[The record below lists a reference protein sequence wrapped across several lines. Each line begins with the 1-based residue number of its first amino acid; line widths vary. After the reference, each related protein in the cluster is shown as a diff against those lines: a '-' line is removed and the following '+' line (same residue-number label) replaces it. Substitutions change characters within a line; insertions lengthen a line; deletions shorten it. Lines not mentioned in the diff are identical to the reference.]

1 MSKTLLKYL
10 NKANLINLIDNE
22 IVYKET
28 LIQIHNIYYNKL
40 SKGLKVR
47 DIFEIKTNVNNLKLS
62 HMQTNVNVLFYQ
74 ANSLLEEH
82 LFSLLVVF

>member
-47 DIFEIKTNVNNLKLS
+47 IF
-62 HMQTNVNVLFYQ
+62 
-74 ANSLLEEH
+74 
-82 LFSLLVVF
+82 